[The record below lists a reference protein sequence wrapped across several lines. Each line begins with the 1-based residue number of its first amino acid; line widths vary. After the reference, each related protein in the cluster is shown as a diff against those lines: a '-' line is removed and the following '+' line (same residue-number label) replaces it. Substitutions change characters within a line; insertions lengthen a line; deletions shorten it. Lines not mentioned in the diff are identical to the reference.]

1 MADAQVVVNQ
11 SGPLPITTTFKA
23 LSDGPALVMLSGS
36 AWTQNQGGALI
47 GVQLQVDGTPIGT
60 ASILANNTATHMAV
74 VPIALPYTFGS
85 CNHEIDLGAATGET
99 DTDQNDFFQL
109 TILY

>member
-1 MADAQVVVNQ
+1 MADAQTVINQ
-11 SGPLPITTTFKA
+11 RGPLPITATFQA

-36 AWTQNQGGALI
+36 VWTQNEGGALI

-60 ASILANNTATHMAV
+60 AWILASDTATHMAV
-74 VPIALPYTFGS
+74 VPIALPYTFGFGS
-85 CNHEIDLGAATGET
+85 HEIYLGAATGET
-99 DTDQNDFFQL
+99 VSDNNDFYCV